1 MSDPLAHL
9 RTLAAADPAK
19 WGAALLE
26 HERQLIEGPRQPSA
40 ILKPPPL
47 WLQAVTFARAMA
59 QHIKAGLPMAR
70 KRLARQRMATC
81 KACPRYLADS
91 GRCGSCGC
99 NMAIKTT
106 WQLSSCPEGKW

>member
-1 MSDPLAHL
+1 MSDPLAHI
-9 RTLAAADPAK
+9 RTLAQADPAK
-19 WGAALLE
+19 WGPALAE
-26 HERQLIEGPRQPSA
+26 HERQLSGVAKSA
-40 ILKPPPL
+40 TTAKPPPL
-47 WLQAVTFARAMA
+47 WRQALTFTVALA

-70 KRLARQRMATC
+70 KRLARQRLAIC

-106 WQLSSCPEGKW
+106 WQLSNCPEGKW